1 MSPDRVVLTAIAW
14 LVLACAGSPDTEIAA
29 PQGRLPE
36 SIRPLHYAL
45 DLEIIPERRSFSGEV
60 TITVALD
67 DSTRT
72 IWLHGEDLEVS
83 EVTVEQSGRKSRD
96 ASWSPA
102 EFTGVVAIRV
112 DDPLEPGRAVLRI
125 RYRADFSEDLEGLY
139 RVEAGDA
146 AYAVTQFEAISARRA
161 FPSFDEPTFKTP
173 FDVTLTVP
181 SAHVAVA
188 NTLVVS
194 EEILSDGNRRIRFA
208 TTAPLPTYLLAWL
221 VGPFDVREG
230 ALIATDSRERPLPFR
245 ALAAAGRGDEL
256 AYTLKNTPPLLE
268 ALEQYTGSAYP
279 FDKLDVIAVPD
290 FGSGA
295 MENVGAITFRDSL
308 LLMDPET
315 APEWQLRS
323 FAYVM
328 AHELAHT
335 WFGNLVTMP
344 WWNDLWLN
352 ESFATWAGHRAVAEV
367 HPEYNFDV
375 ALLER
380 VHSAMN
386 SDRLASAR
394 MIRQPIESEHDIANA
409 FDSITYSK
417 GAGVL
422 SMFERWL
429 GKETF
434 RAGIRR
440 YLSDHAFGSGD
451 ANDLTA
457 ALGAASDRDVAGP
470 FDSFLTQPG
479 VPFLRTDLICDSQG
493 SRLTVEQSRYRPVG
507 SSASSEQLWQ
517 VPVCVRYGVGNE
529 VRERCEV
536 IAEARAEIELD
547 ACPSWVLPNAGGAG
561 YYRFAGSP
569 QDGDNLITKGW
580 PALTASERLAVA
592 DSMIASFYAGALGPE
607 AVLPAME
614 RFVRDTHRAVA
625 QAPMSLL
632 SDIINN
638 IAPSGAQPGA
648 RRFASTLY
656 APLLA
661 ELGFDAPEGD
671 DGERRLLRSAVVRH
685 LAYEARDPD
694 VRSELATR
702 GRAYAGVDGSPN
714 SAAVDADLASTALAV
729 AVRDSGPEVFDTLL
743 ERLESTQDSVE
754 RGRFLNAL
762 ASSQDP
768 ERAERA
774 RDLSL
779 DSSLRVNER
788 LSVLRVQMAYPDLR
802 DAAWRWVEENHRAL
816 IEQIDPSSQ
825 VELTSLASNFCDT
838 ARADEIEDFFT
849 PFIAELEG
857 GPRSLASATE
867 QIRLCAALKRAQA
880 PAIAQ
885 KFGAH

>member
-1 MSPDRVVLTAIAW
+1 
-14 LVLACAGSPDTEIAA
+14 
-29 PQGRLPE
+29 
-36 SIRPLHYAL
+36 
-45 DLEIIPERRSFSGEV
+45 
-60 TITVALD
+60 
-67 DSTRT
+67 
-72 IWLHGEDLEVS
+72 
-83 EVTVEQSGRKSRD
+83 
-96 ASWSPA
+96 
-102 EFTGVVAIRV
+102 
-112 DDPLEPGRAVLRI
+112 LRI

-139 RVEAGDA
+139 RVEVGDA

-161 FPSFDEPTFKTP
+161 FPSFDEPVFKTP

-181 SAHVAVA
+181 SDHVAVA

-194 EEILSDGNRRIRFA
+194 EELLSDGNRRIRFA
-208 TTAPLPTYLLAWL
+208 TTPPLPTYLLAWL

-230 ALIATDSRERPLPFR
+230 ALISADPRERPLPFR
-245 ALAAAGRGDEL
+245 ALAVAGRGDEL
-256 AYTLKNTPPLLE
+256 AYTLENTGPLLD
-268 ALEQYTGSAYP
+268 ALEKYTGSAYP

-344 WWNDLWLN
+344 WWDDLWLN

-367 HPEYNFDV
+367 YPEDNFDV

-380 VHSAMN
+380 VHRAMN

-429 GKETF
+429 GKKTF
-434 RAGIRR
+434 REGIRR
-440 YLSDHAFGSGD
+440 YLSDHAFDSGNT
-451 ANDLTA
+451 NDLTA
-457 ALGAASDRDVAGP
+457 ALDAASGRDVAGP
-470 FDSFLTQPG
+470 FDSFLTRPG
-479 VPFLRTDLICDSQG
+479 VPFLRTELTCDARG
-493 SRLTVEQSRYRPVG
+493 SRLTVEQSRYLPVG
-507 SSASSEQLWQ
+507 SSASSERLWQ
-517 VPVCVRYGVGNE
+517 VPVCVRYGVGDE
-529 VRERCEV
+529 VREHCEV
-536 IAEARAEIELD
+536 VAEARAEIELE

-569 QDGDNLITKGW
+569 QDGDNLIDKGW
-580 PALTASERLAVA
+580 PTLTANERLAVA
-592 DSMIASFYAGALGPE
+592 DSMIASFYAGVLGPE
-607 AVLPAME
+607 AVIPAMN
-614 RFVRDTHRAVA
+614 RFASDPHRAVA

-632 SDIINN
+632 SDIIND
-638 IAPSGAQPGA
+638 IAPSSAQPEA
-648 RRFASTLY
+648 RRFSADLY

-661 ELGFDAPEGD
+661 ELGFDAPKGD

-702 GRAYAGVDGSPN
+702 GRAYAGVDGSPDP
-714 SAAVDADLASTALAV
+714 AAIDADLASAALVV
-729 AVRDSGPEVFDTLL
+729 AIRDSGPEVFDTLF
-743 ERLESTQDSVE
+743 ERLESMQDSVE
-754 RGRFLNAL
+754 RGRFLSAL
-762 ASSQDP
+762 AASQDP

-788 LSVLRVQMAYPDLR
+788 LSVLRVQMGYPDLR
-802 DAAWRWVEENHRAL
+802 DAAWHWVEENHRAL
-816 IEQIDPSSQ
+816 IEQIDPGYQSRLIRLSS
-825 VELTSLASNFCDT
+825 SFCGA
-838 ARADEIEDFFT
+838 ARADKIEDFFA
-849 PFIAELEG
+849 PFVAELEG
-857 GPRSLASATE
+857 GPRSLAGATE
-867 QIRLCAALKRAQA
+867 QIRLCAALKHAQA
-880 PAIAQ
+880 PAIAEM
-885 KFGAH
+885 FGVH